1 MQSQVTPRTI
11 ERYGEIARKNLVP
24 ILGNAVLNKLQPEHI
39 SGAYVHALRSGHR
52 DGSGGLAPRTVH
64 HMHRLLKQAL
74 RQAVNWGMLHHNPAD
89 LLKPPKVERVQM
101 KALEA
106 AEIAGL
112 LAHFRPTRMF
122 VPALLA
128 VTCGLRRGE
137 ICALKWRTVDLA
149 LAQISLSE
157 SVEQTTKGL
166 RTKETKSGRSRTVDL
181 PSIVVDELRR
191 HRLRQAEEMLKVGV
205 RADEHTPVVSRET
218 GEPLQPNSL
227 THEFVRILSKAPGL
241 PRIRFH
247 DLRHTHATQLLS
259 VGVHPKIAQER
270 LGHSTV
276 SITLDLYSH
285 VMPGMQQD
293 AAACKVD
300 AALHAAIEKG

>member
-1 MQSQVTPRTI
+1 MLWSGREDLAARTI

-24 ILGNAVLNKLQPEHI
+24 ILGNAVLNKLRPEQI
-39 SGAYVHALRSGHR
+39 SGAYVQALRSGRR

-64 HMHRLLKQAL
+64 HMHRVLKQAL

-89 LLKPPKVERVQM
+89 VVKPPKVERAQM
-101 KALEA
+101 KALET

-112 LAHFRPTRMF
+112 LAHFRPTRMY
-122 VPALLA
+122 VPTLLA

-137 ICALKWRTVDLA
+137 IAALKWRAVDLVS
-149 LAQISLSE
+149 AQMSVSE
-157 SVEQTTKGL
+157 SVEQTSKGV
-166 RTKETKSGRSRTVDL
+166 RTKETKSGRSRTVAL

-191 HRLRQAEEMLKVGV
+191 HRLRQAEELLKLGV
-205 RADEHTPVVSRET
+205 RVDEQTPVVSRET
-218 GEPLQPNSL
+218 GEALQPNSL
-227 THEFVRILSKAPGL
+227 THEFVRILSKAPAL

-276 SITLDLYSH
+276 SITFIQPCDAR
-285 VMPGMQQD
+285 D
-293 AAACKVD
+293 AAGCGV
-300 AALHAAIEKG
+300 EG